1 MAKIFFTLEEAQGY
15 INWLEEEFGT
25 IQSLQNKINELDE
38 KIQKVESGIS
48 LNGGGSISEQI
59 SNYSNERDDIFRL
72 VEEKID
78 SIHQRGILV
87 KNIEHALVDFPSILE
102 NREIYLC
109 WHGGEDEILYWHE
122 IDVGF
127 SGRRPL

>member
-15 INWLEEEFGT
+15 INWLEEEFGA

-48 LNGGGSISEQI
+48 LNGGGPISEQI

-87 KNIEHALVDFPSILE
+87 KSIEYALVDFPSILE
-102 NREIYLC
+102 NKEIYL
-109 WHGGEDEILYWHE
+109 
-122 IDVGF
+122 
-127 SGRRPL
+127 